1 MSDVEDKNEDGGTA
15 VAAQKKEKEEGGGT
29 APSSSTPSSPSSSS
43 GGEAAQTDTTGAE
56 KSVIKKTLLQRSW
69 TMWYDA
75 PMKNKKADQATYHQ
89 NIKQIVSFRTVEDFW
104 SLFNNLMPASNLKEK
119 CNYHMF
125 KEGIMPA
132 WEDPQNA
139 HGGKWVIELKTT
151 EKQELDTI
159 WLYTLL
165 AMIGEN
171 FEAAEEICG
180 CVVSIRAYRNR
191 VAVWTKT
198 ASNDALQLQIGNEF
212 KKAIDIRPGVK
223 ISFTSHADSQNFQQN
238 QTPQHEL

>member
-1 MSDVEDKNEDGGTA
+1 MSDQEDKQEKP
-15 VAAQKKEKEEGGGT
+15 VAT
-29 APSSSTPSSPSSSS
+29 
-43 GGEAAQTDTTGAE
+43 EAAAEPAQEAESAETPESPTTTAIIEHPE
-56 KSVIKKTLLQRSW
+56 KPLIAKKTPLQRSW

-75 PMKNKKADQATYHQ
+75 PSKNNKKADQTTYHQ

-104 SLFNNLMPASNLKEK
+104 SLFNNLMPPSNLKDK

-139 HGGKWVIELKTT
+139 HGGKWVVELKPT
-151 EKQELDTI
+151 EKAELDTV
-159 WLYTLL
+159 WLFTLL

-171 FEAAEEICG
+171 FEAADEICG
-180 CVVSIRAYRNR
+180 CVVSLRQFRNR
-191 VAVWTKT
+191 VGLWTKT
-198 ASNDALQLQIGNEF
+198 ASNDAVQLQIGNEF
-212 KKAIDIRPGVK
+212 KKAIEIRPGVK
-223 ISFTSHADSQNFQQN
+223 IGFTSHADAQNYQQA